1 MTDEIAMLI
10 ERLLACD
17 PKAAKKYLEP
27 LLLKLEEL
35 EGDQYFQELLL
46 SLKKEAKN
54 LLEDLRHSQS
64 SELRE
69 DWLRLAAYDLRRVRA
84 ELLHLRELL
93 RVGKV
98 KSREPE
104 PGRLLREIYQEGG
117 MSEATWLMVT
127 NHPSLSRC
135 RSGEARKTLLR
146 LSSLLQELRRTRNG

>member
-1 MTDEIAMLI
+1 MTDEIAVLI

-93 RVGKV
+93 RVEKV

-104 PGRLLREIYQEGG
+104 PERLLREIYREGG

-127 NHPSLSRC
+127 NHPFLSRC